1 MPLCES
7 SDKLRLHDFN
17 NLSKTLSV
25 TLYELTYRI
34 SEAEQRRY
42 KTELNGRYSAQCL
55 GLMLEKMA
63 QKMGA
68 KVLNLARQD
77 YQPQGASATLLL
89 SDALVAHLDKS
100 HITIHTYPEQH
111 PQNSLYT
118 FRADIEL
125 STCGRISPLTVL
137 NELLDCFAAEVVLLD
152 YRVRGFTRDVAG
164 QKQFMDHEM
173 VSIQNFLSAPRRAEY
188 QLLDRN
194 VAEENSFHTKM
205 LKTSFVLEGFL
216 SQSEQELCS
225 GAELEQ
231 IEQCLRLEREELFY
245 GRLSDPPATTC
256 KRYGS

>member
-1 MPLCES
+1 MSEPLE
-7 SDKLRLHDFN
+7 KLSLHDFN

-25 TLYELTYRI
+25 TVYELAYCV
-34 SEAEQRRY
+34 SESRQRAY
-42 KTELNGRYSAQCL
+42 KTRLNERYSAQRL
-55 GLMLEKMA
+55 GLMLQQMA

-111 PQNSLYT
+111 PKNGLCS

-125 STCGRISPLTVL
+125 STCGRISPLTIL
-137 NELLDCFAAEVVLLD
+137 NELLGCFAAEIVLVD
-152 YRVRGFTRDVAG
+152 YRVRGFTRDETG

-173 VSIQNFLSAPRRAEY
+173 VSIQNFLSAPRRAQY
-188 QLLDRN
+188 QLRDRN
-194 VAEENSFHTKM
+194 LATENSFHTKM
-205 LKTSFVLEGFL
+205 LKKAFVLADFL
-216 SQSEQELCS
+216 SESEQVRCS
-225 GAELEQ
+225 AAELEQ
-231 IEQCLRLEREELFY
+231 IEQKVRLEREELFY
-245 GRLSDPPATTC
+245 GCLSDPHATTC